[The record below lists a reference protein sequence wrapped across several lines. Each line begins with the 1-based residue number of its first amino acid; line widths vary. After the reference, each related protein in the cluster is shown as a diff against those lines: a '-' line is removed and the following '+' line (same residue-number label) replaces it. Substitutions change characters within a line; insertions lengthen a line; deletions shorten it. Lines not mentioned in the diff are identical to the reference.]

1 MNAMLKHIL
10 KLIWTQRRNNVW
22 VFIELLLV
30 FVLLWRS
37 LDSLLMQGITAF
49 QPEGISVE
57 NVYKVTLALRPS
69 TSSSYI
75 TYEQGSNEPGT
86 NLMRIVDR
94 LREHPDVESVAIS
107 DTYSLPFTHSNN
119 NRSLFNDSIGKQ
131 ALIYTI
137 TPDYF
142 QVFDIHT
149 ADGQS
154 PERLAKQLP
163 EGLIITQTLATNIF
177 GDEEAVGRKVTY
189 EKGDS
194 TFRYVS
200 AVTAPLKKKGVD
212 QPKNA
217 MFEYLKES
225 SIYRSDEQRVM
236 SFAICFRTRPGV
248 EGSADYA
255 DRFKKQMKQPLSA
268 GNFWLADVQY
278 YSDIRTGFLD
288 NSMEMNGRRLTL
300 AINLFFL
307 VNVFLAVIGTFWFR
321 ISRRRGELG
330 LRMAV
335 GSTRRELHRLVIGEG
350 LLILTLVAFPAL
362 LLCFNLAYLD
372 FLSTDVMPVTVFRL
386 LAVSLLTWG
395 ILAATIML
403 AVWYPARK
411 AARLE
416 PAEALHYE

>member
-1 MNAMLKHIL
+1 MLKHIL

-37 LDSLLMQGITAF
+37 LDSLLMQGATAF
-49 QPEGISVE
+49 QPEGVSVE
-57 NVYKVTLALRPS
+57 NVYKVTLALRPV

-75 TYEQGSNEPGT
+75 TYEKGSNEPGT

-119 NRSLFNDSIGKQ
+119 YNNLHNDSLNEQ
-131 ALIYTI
+131 SLIYTA

-142 QVFDIHT
+142 RVFDIHT
-149 ADGQS
+149 ADGQD
-154 PERLAKQLP
+154 PERLVRQLS
-163 EGLIITQTLATNIF
+163 EGLVISQTLATRLF
-177 GDEEAVGRKVTY
+177 GDEDATGRQVTY
-189 EKGDS
+189 QNSDS
-194 TFRYVS
+194 TYLRIS
-200 AVTAPLKKKGVD
+200 AVTAPLKKKGID
-212 QPKNA
+212 QPQNA
-217 MFEYLKES
+217 IFEYLKES
-225 SIYRSDEQRVM
+225 DIYHAPEKDLTSL
-236 SFAICFRTRPGV
+236 AICFRTRSGV
-248 EGSADYA
+248 EASADYA
-255 DRFKKQMKQPLSA
+255 NRFKKQMKQSLSA

-278 YSDIRTGFLD
+278 YADIRTSFLD
-288 NSMEMNGRRLTL
+288 NSMEMNGRRLTV
-300 AINLFFL
+300 AINTFFL

-330 LRMAV
+330 LRMAI

-350 LLILTLVAFPAL
+350 LLILTLVALPAL
-362 LLCFNLAYLD
+362 LLCFNLVYLD
-372 FLSTDVMPVTVFRL
+372 FLSTDVMPVTALRL

-395 ILAATIML
+395 ILATTIML

>member
-1 MNAMLKHIL
+1 MLKHIL

-30 FVLLWRS
+30 FTLLWRS

-75 TYEQGSNEPGT
+75 TYEEGSNEPGT

-94 LREHPDVESVAIS
+94 LRQHPDVEAVGLS
-107 DTYSLPFTHSNN
+107 DMYSLPFTYSNN
-119 NRSLFNDSIGKQ
+119 YNNFFNDSINRQ
-131 ALIYTI
+131 SLVYTV

-142 QVFDIHT
+142 RVFDIHS
-149 ADGQS
+149 ADGKDPRQ
-154 PERLAKQLP
+154 LARQLT
-163 EGLIITQTLATNIF
+163 EGFVISSTLSNNLF
-177 GDEEAVGRKVTY
+177 GDDNTVGRQMTY
-189 EKGDS
+189 KQGDS
-194 TFRYVS
+194 TYLRISGVS
-200 AVTAPLKKKGVD
+200 APLKKKGVD
-212 QPKNA
+212 QPQDA
-217 MFEYLKES
+217 VFEYLQDAH
-225 SIYRSDEQRVM
+225 IYRADEQRLA

-248 EGSADYA
+248 EASADYA

-372 FLSTDVMPVTVFRL
+372 FLSTDVMPVTVLRL

>member
-1 MNAMLKHIL
+1 MLKHIL

-49 QPEGISVE
+49 QPEGVSVE
-57 NVYKVTLALRPS
+57 NVYKVTLAMRPS

-75 TYEQGSNEPGT
+75 TYEKGSNEPGT
-86 NLMRIVDR
+86 NLLRIIDR

-107 DTYSLPFTHSNN
+107 DTYSLPFTYSNN

-131 ALIYTI
+131 ALIYTV

-142 QVFDIHT
+142 RVFDIRT

-154 PERLAKQLP
+154 PERLAKQLS
-163 EGLIITQTLATNIF
+163 EGLVISQTLATGIF
-177 GDEEAVGRKVTY
+177 GDEDPVGRKVTY

-194 TFRYVS
+194 TFRHVS
-200 AVTAPLKKKGVD
+200 AVTAPIKKKGVD
-212 QPKNA
+212 QPQEA
-217 MFEYLKES
+217 FFEYLKES
-225 SIYRSDEQRVM
+225 NIYRASEQELTT
-236 SFAICFRTRPGV
+236 FAICFRTRSGV
-248 EGSADYA
+248 EGSANYA
-255 DRFKKQMKQPLSA
+255 DRFKKEMKQSLSA

-278 YSDIRTGFLD
+278 YADLRSHFLD
-288 NSMEMNGRRLTL
+288 NSMEMNGRRLTM

-335 GSTRRELHRLVIGEG
+335 GSTRHEVHRLVTGEG
-350 LLILTLVAFPAL
+350 LLILTLVAIPAL

-386 LAVSLLTWG
+386 ALVSLLTWA

>member
-1 MNAMLKHIL
+1 MLKHIL

-49 QPEGISVE
+49 QPEGVSVE

-142 QVFDIHT
+142 RVFDIHT

-177 GDEEAVGRKVTY
+177 GNEEAVGRKVTY

-217 MFEYLKES
+217 M
-225 SIYRSDEQRVM
+225 
-236 SFAICFRTRPGV
+236 
-248 EGSADYA
+248 
-255 DRFKKQMKQPLSA
+255 LS
-268 GNFWLADVQY
+268 
-278 YSDIRTGFLD
+278 
-288 NSMEMNGRRLTL
+288 
-300 AINLFFL
+300 
-307 VNVFLAVIGTFWFR
+307 
-321 ISRRRGELG
+321 
-330 LRMAV
+330 
-335 GSTRRELHRLVIGEG
+335 
-350 LLILTLVAFPAL
+350 LIH
-362 LLCFNLAYLD
+362 
-372 FLSTDVMPVTVFRL
+372 
-386 LAVSLLTWG
+386 
-395 ILAATIML
+395 I
-403 AVWYPARK
+403 
-411 AARLE
+411 
-416 PAEALHYE
+416 